1 MSISWQQRPID
12 HWPGELTKYR
22 SRAPFKSGWQTTTQ
36 LLDRELRQLDAKA
49 IVMLVALE
57 PRDFRIDGQP
67 RANARAQHPGVIL
80 TFDSKFGPLRY
91 ACDTFDDFTDN
102 VRAIALGLEA
112 LRKVERYGIT
122 KRGEQYTG
130 WSALPPGMAMG
141 LPMSR
146 EDAARVLCDLA
157 GPDWW
162 DDGDDNAFRNS
173 TQMLIENCGGEVEG
187 AYRWAVKLHHPD
199 AGGDPDLFRRA
210 TEARDVLAREAT

>member
-1 MSISWQQRPID
+1 MTIEWQQRPID
-12 HWPGELTKYR
+12 HWPGELTKHR
-22 SRAPFKSGWQTTTQ
+22 SRAPFKSGWRPTTQ
-36 LLDRELRQLDAKA
+36 LLDKELRQLDARA
-49 IVMLVALE
+49 IVMLVALDS
-57 PRDFRIDGQP
+57 RDFRIDGQP

-141 LPMSR
+141 LQMSKP
-146 EDAARVLCDLA
+146 DAARVLADLA
-157 GPDWW
+157 GDGWY
-162 DDGDDNAFRNS
+162 GDDLDDMTR
-173 TQMLIENCGGEVEG
+173 MLVENQGGEVES

-199 AGGDPDLFRRA
+199 AGGDADLFRRA
-210 TEARDVLAREAT
+210 TEARDVLLG